1 MSSQPPNDSSVPVSS
16 RHRTTWPKVSWVFAD
31 GGRLLMFGMGSGL
44 LRPGSGTWGTL
55 MGWLIWEA
63 VASSVSDRDIAL
75 FLAFA
80 FVYGCWAAGRVSS
93 QLGVE
98 DHVGIVWDEMV
109 AFWLVLWLVP
119 DTLAAQALAFVL
131 FRLFDTTKPPPIRQV
146 DARLKSGTGI
156 MVDDILAAGYTLLV
170 VSVLIRLGV
179 PI

>member
-16 RHRTTWPKVSWVFAD
+16 RHRTTWPKASWVFAD
-31 GGRLLMFGMGSGL
+31 GGRLLMFGMGSGI

-170 VSVLIRLGV
+170 VSILIRLGV
-179 PI
+179 PV

>member
-16 RHRTTWPKVSWVFAD
+16 RHRTTWPKASWVFAD
-31 GGRLLMFGMGSGL
+31 GGRLLMFGMGSGI

-119 DTLAAQALAFVL
+119 DTLASQTLAFVL

-170 VSVLIRLGV
+170 MAVLIRLGV

>member
-1 MSSQPPNDSSVPVSS
+1 MTSQTPNGSSVPVSG
-16 RHRTTWPKVSWVFAD
+16 RHRTHWPKASWVFAD

-44 LRPGSGTWGTL
+44 LRPGSGTWGTM
-55 MGWLIWEA
+55 MGWMIWEA
-63 VASSVSDRDIAL
+63 VASSVSDREIAI